1 MKLMEKI
8 NSNLSK
14 KIYRQSLILKKNSP
28 HIAFGFGVVG
38 VLTGTV
44 LACKATVKLN
54 GSYAVFKDELDD
66 VKKYSLDGNRNKD
79 LASVYGRNAAIVVK
93 AYGPSAIVMGLSI
106 AALTG
111 SHIEMTKRNKALTA
125 AYVALQKAY
134 DEYRIRVREK
144 YGNETELDIYHAVKE
159 DNAKSKEV
167 VKHKLADPN
176 SFSPYA
182 RFFDEASTEWTKDP
196 EMNRLFVTCQQQYLN
211 HVLHVRGH
219 VFLNEAYDALGL
231 ERSTAGAVV
240 GWVVGENGDNYID
253 FGIFEA
259 QNARFINGSERS
271 ILLDF
276 NVDGVIYDKIGRRK

>member
-1 MKLMEKI
+1 MKLMEKV

-28 HIAFGFGVVG
+28 HIAFGVG
-38 VLTGTV
+38 VAGVLAGTV
-44 LACKATVKLN
+44 LACKATLKLS
-54 GSYAVFKDELDD
+54 GSYETFKDEVSD
-66 VKKYSLDGNRNKD
+66 VKAHSPESDRNRD
-79 LASVYGRNAAIVVK
+79 LAHVYARNALLVTK
-93 AYGPSAIVMGLSI
+93 AYGPSAFVMGLSI

-111 SHIEMTKRNKALTA
+111 SHVELTKRNKALTA
-125 AYVALQKAY
+125 AYVTLQKAY

-144 YGNETELDIYHAVKE
+144 YGEETELDIYHAVKE
-159 DNAKSKEV
+159 DNTRSKEV
-167 VKHKLADPN
+167 VKNKLADPN
-176 SFSPYA
+176 KFSPYA
-182 RFFDEASTEWTKDP
+182 RFFDEASSEWTKDP

-211 HVLHVRGH
+211 HVLQVRGH

-240 GWVVGENGDNYID
+240 GWVIGDEGDNYID

-259 QNARFINGSERS
+259 QNARFVNGSERS